1 MATVL
6 RAVYFALGASLGFA
20 ARFLLTRLNAG
31 SRSRLQ
37 LYALLTSSLVAGGCA
52 GLLVRIT
59 ASDDAVSIDSALFGM
74 LGAIAVLSAY
84 ATELATIRAG
94 ETRALHPARVCAYCI
109 AAVVAGFAAVFG
121 ATLLF

>member
-6 RAVYFALGASLGFA
+6 RVVYFALGASLGLA
-20 ARFLLTRLNAG
+20 VRFLLTRLNAG

-37 LYALLTSSLVAGGCA
+37 LYALLTSSFVAGACA

-59 ASDDAVSIDSALFGM
+59 APGDPVSIDSAILGM

-84 ATELATIRAG
+84 STELATIGTG

-109 AAVVAGFAAVFG
+109 AAAAAGFAAVLG